1 MLDVGGSQSG
11 PGAKEGEEDFSGAFA
26 EVETVQDAVGEAGG
40 ASGDGQVGVV
50 EGGALAVLNVLQEAG
65 VDDEVGEELEGSDK
79 SFEALVALAAIVS
92 EVVILVDDVADAH
105 PVPDDGGV
113 VGTFFLPVALLGD
126 RRCKLVVGVEIEQLD
141 SHLLTLEPGVQLG
154 TDHEIDGADVVL
166 HTDEGAEVPEVLPA
180 LVGGV
185 VSLLVDGCIGDGV
198 VGPVGVPVARCRT
211 ASVLGPELVSFDL
224 GRTACKRVDVLLDFF
239 LGLFD
244 FRLDV
249 GLRLVGLGARFGL
262 VGPRGVDLRYI
273 LLDIFGDGGELLVV
287 GQGKVTLDGVGGF
300 LVGLFDGL
308 ADSRGVGLL
317 ERREMPLTNLVEGL
331 VSLGEAFAMG
341 LESDAIGQDVL
352 LFFLGECIGR
362 ALGLLGVRDGLELAD
377 VGILSLLEGQSGLD
391 E

>member
-11 PGAKEGEEDFSGAFA
+11 PGAKEGEEDFSGTFA

-50 EGGALAVLNVLQEAG
+50 EGGALAVLNLLQEAG

-92 EVVILVDDVADAH
+92 EVVVLVDDVADAH
-105 PVPDDGGV
+105 PVSDDGGV

-224 GRTACKRVDVLLDFF
+224 GRTTCKRVDVLLDFF

-249 GLRLVGLGARFGL
+249 GLRLVGLGAQFGL
-262 VGPRGVDLRYI
+262 VGPRGVDL
-273 LLDIFGDGGELLVV
+273 LLDIFGDGGEFLVV
-287 GQGKVTLDGVGGF
+287 GQGKVTLDGIGGL
-300 LVGLFDGL
+300 LVGLLDGL
-308 ADSRGVGLL
+308 ADPRGVVLL

-331 VSLGEAFAMG
+331 VSLGEAIAMG
-341 LESDAIGQDVL
+341 LEGDTIGEDVL
-352 LFFLGECIGR
+352 FFFLGKCVGR

-377 VGILSLLEGQSGLD
+377 VGILSLLESQSGLD

>member
-1 MLDVGGSQSG
+1 M
-11 PGAKEGEEDFSGAFA
+11 
-26 EVETVQDAVGEAGG
+26 ETVQDAVGEAGG

-50 EGGALAVLNVLQEAG
+50 EGGALAVLNLLQEAG

-92 EVVILVDDVADAH
+92 EVVVLVDDVADAH

-224 GRTACKRVDVLLDFF
+224 GRTTCKRVDVLLDFF

-262 VGPRGVDLRYI
+262 VGPRGVDLR
-273 LLDIFGDGGELLVV
+273 
-287 GQGKVTLDGVGGF
+287 
-300 LVGLFDGL
+300 
-308 ADSRGVGLL
+308 
-317 ERREMPLTNLVEGL
+317 
-331 VSLGEAFAMG
+331 
-341 LESDAIGQDVL
+341 
-352 LFFLGECIGR
+352 
-362 ALGLLGVRDGLELAD
+362 
-377 VGILSLLEGQSGLD
+377 
-391 E
+391 

>member
-11 PGAKEGEEDFSGAFA
+11 PGAKEGEEDFSGTFA

-50 EGGALAVLNVLQEAG
+50 EGGALAVLNLLQEAG

-92 EVVILVDDVADAH
+92 EVVVLVDDVADAH
-105 PVPDDGGV
+105 PVSDDGGV

-224 GRTACKRVDVLLDFF
+224 GRTTCKRVDVLLDFF

-249 GLRLVGLGARFGL
+249 GLRLVGLGAQFGL
-262 VGPRGVDLRYI
+262 VGPRGVDL
-273 LLDIFGDGGELLVV
+273 LLDIFGDGGEFLVV
-287 GQGKVTLDGVGGF
+287 GQGKVTLDGIGGL
-300 LVGLFDGL
+300 LVGLLDGL
-308 ADSRGVGLL
+308 TDSRGVGLL

-331 VSLGEAFAMG
+331 VSLGEAIAMG
-341 LESDAIGQDVL
+341 LEGDTIGEDVL
-352 LFFLGECIGR
+352 FFFLGECIGR

-377 VGILSLLEGQSGLD
+377 VGILSLLESQSGLD

>member
-1 MLDVGGSQSG
+1 M
-11 PGAKEGEEDFSGAFA
+11 
-26 EVETVQDAVGEAGG
+26 ETVQDAVGEAGG

-50 EGGALAVLNVLQEAG
+50 EGGTLAVLNLLQEAG
-65 VDDEVGEELEGSDK
+65 VDDEVREELEGSDK

-92 EVVILVDDVADAH
+92 EVVVLVDDVADAH

-126 RRCKLVVGVEIEQLD
+126 RRCKLVVGVEVEQLD
-141 SHLLTLEPGVQLG
+141 SHLLTFEPGVQLG

-166 HTDEGAEVPEVLPA
+166 HTDEGAEVLEVLPA

-185 VSLLVDGCIGDGV
+185 VLLVGVHSCIGDRV

-211 ASVLGPELVSFDL
+211 ASVLGPGLVSFDL
-224 GRTACKRVDVLLDFF
+224 GKTNCLKVDVLLDFF

-249 GLRLVGLGARFGL
+249 GLRLVGLGAWFGL
-262 VGPRGVDLRYI
+262 VGPRGVDL
-273 LLDIFGDGGELLVV
+273 LLDIFGDGGEFLVV
-287 GQGKVTLDGVGGF
+287 GQGKVTLDGVGGL
-300 LVGLFDGL
+300 LVSLFDGL
-308 ADSRGVGLL
+308 TDLRGVGLL
-317 ERREMPLTNLVEGL
+317 ERGEVPLTNLVEGL
-331 VSLGEAFAMG
+331 VSLGEAIAMG

-352 LFFLGECIGR
+352 LFFLGKRIGR

-377 VGILSLLEGQSGLD
+377 VGILSLLESQSSLD

>member
-50 EGGALAVLNVLQEAG
+50 EGGALAVLNLLQEAG

-92 EVVILVDDVADAH
+92 EVVVLVDDVADAH

-166 HTDEGAEVPEVLPA
+166 HTDERAEVLEVLPA

-185 VSLLVDGCIGDGV
+185 VLLVDVHSCIGDGV

-211 ASVLGPELVSFDL
+211 ASVLGPELVGFDL
-224 GRTACKRVDVLLDFF
+224 GKTNCLKVDVLLDFF

-262 VGPRGVDLRYI
+262 VGPRGVDL

-287 GQGKVTLDGVGGF
+287 GQGKVTLDGVGGL
-300 LVGLFDGL
+300 LVGLLDGL

-317 ERREMPLTNLVEGL
+317 ERREMPLTNLV
-331 VSLGEAFAMG
+331 
-341 LESDAIGQDVL
+341 
-352 LFFLGECIGR
+352 
-362 ALGLLGVRDGLELAD
+362 
-377 VGILSLLEGQSGLD
+377 
-391 E
+391 

>member
-1 MLDVGGSQSG
+1 M
-11 PGAKEGEEDFSGAFA
+11 
-26 EVETVQDAVGEAGG
+26 ETVQDAVGEAGG

-50 EGGALAVLNVLQEAG
+50 EGGTLAVLNLLQEAG
-65 VDDEVGEELEGSDK
+65 VDDEVREELEGSDK

-92 EVVILVDDVADAH
+92 EVVVLVDDVADAH

-126 RRCKLVVGVEIEQLD
+126 RRCKLVVGVEVEQLD
-141 SHLLTLEPGVQLG
+141 SHLLTFEPGVQLG

-166 HTDEGAEVPEVLPA
+166 HTDEGAEVLEVLPA

-185 VSLLVDGCIGDGV
+185 VLLVGVHSCIGDRV

-211 ASVLGPELVSFDL
+211 ASVLGPGLVSFDL
-224 GRTACKRVDVLLDFF
+224 GKTNCLKVDVLLDFF

-262 VGPRGVDLRYI
+262 VGPRGVDL
-273 LLDIFGDGGELLVV
+273 LLDIFGDGGEFLVV
-287 GQGKVTLDGVGGF
+287 GQGKVTLDGVGG
-300 LVGLFDGL
+300 LLIGLLDGL

-317 ERREMPLTNLVEGL
+317 ERREISLTNLVEGL
-331 VSLGEAFAMG
+331 VSLGETIAMG

-352 LFFLGECIGR
+352 LFFLGKRIGR

-377 VGILSLLEGQSGLD
+377 VGILSLLESQSSLD

>member
-50 EGGALAVLNVLQEAG
+50 EGGALAVLNLLQEAG

-113 VGTFFLPVALLGD
+113 VGTFFFPVALLGD

-224 GRTACKRVDVLLDFF
+224 GRTTCKRVDVLLDFF

-262 VGPRGVDLRYI
+262 VGPRGVDL

-287 GQGKVTLDGVGGF
+287 GQGKVTLDGVGGL
-300 LVGLFDGL
+300 LVGLLDGL
-308 ADSRGVGLL
+308 TDLRGVGLL
-317 ERREMPLTNLVEGL
+317 ERGEMPLANLVEGL
-331 VSLGEAFAMG
+331 VSLGEAIAMG

-377 VGILSLLEGQSGLD
+377 VGILSLLESQSGLD
-391 E
+391 K

>member
-1 MLDVGGSQSG
+1 LLDVGGSQSG
-11 PGAKEGEEDFSGAFA
+11 PGAKEGEEDFSGTFA

-50 EGGALAVLNVLQEAG
+50 EGGALAVLNLLQEAG

-92 EVVILVDDVADAH
+92 EVVVLVDDVADAH
-105 PVPDDGGV
+105 PVSDDGGV

-180 LVGGV
+180 LVGGI

-224 GRTACKRVDVLLDFF
+224 GRTTCKRVDVLLDFF

-249 GLRLVGLGARFGL
+249 GLRLVGLGAQFGL
-262 VGPRGVDLRYI
+262 VGPRGVNL
-273 LLDIFGDGGELLVV
+273 LLDIFGDGGEFLVV
-287 GQGKVTLDGVGGF
+287 GQGKVTLDGIGGL
-300 LVGLFDGL
+300 LVGLLDGL

-331 VSLGEAFAMG
+331 VSLGEAIAMG
-341 LESDAIGQDVL
+341 LEGDTIGEDVL
-352 LFFLGECIGR
+352 FFFLGECIGR

-377 VGILSLLEGQSGLD
+377 VGILSLLESQSSLD

>member
-11 PGAKEGEEDFSGAFA
+11 PGAKEGEEDFSGTFA

-50 EGGALAVLNVLQEAG
+50 EGGALAVLNLLQEAG

-92 EVVILVDDVADAH
+92 EVVVLVDDVADAH
-105 PVPDDGGV
+105 PVSDDGGV

-180 LVGGV
+180 LVGGI

-224 GRTACKRVDVLLDFF
+224 GRTTCKRVDVLLDFF

-249 GLRLVGLGARFGL
+249 GLRLVGLGAQFGL
-262 VGPRGVDLRYI
+262 VGPRGVDL
-273 LLDIFGDGGELLVV
+273 LLDIFGDGGEFLVV
-287 GQGKVTLDGVGGF
+287 GQGKVTLDGIGGL
-300 LVGLFDGL
+300 LVGLLDGL
-308 ADSRGVGLL
+308 TDSRGVGLL

-331 VSLGEAFAMG
+331 VSLGEAIAMG
-341 LESDAIGQDVL
+341 LEGDTIGEDVL
-352 LFFLGECIGR
+352 FFFLGECVGR

-377 VGILSLLEGQSGLD
+377 VGILSLLESQSGLD

>member
-50 EGGALAVLNVLQEAG
+50 EGGALAVLNLLQEAG

-224 GRTACKRVDVLLDFF
+224 GRTTCKRVDVLLDFF

-262 VGPRGVDLRYI
+262 VGPRGVDL
-273 LLDIFGDGGELLVV
+273 LLDVFGDGGELLVV
-287 GQGKVTLDGVGGF
+287 GQGKVALDGVGGL
-300 LVGLFDGL
+300 LVGLLDGL
-308 ADSRGVGLL
+308 TDLRGVGLL
-317 ERREMPLTNLVEGL
+317 ERGEMPLANLVEGL
-331 VSLGEAFAMG
+331 VGLGEAIAMG